1 MQLYFYL
8 GAIICCSGGEKTIE
22 WKREQGLTYDADT
35 SVALRDSWTVV
46 SCYNGSVKV
55 FSKKQALEVAKFYR
69 LQVKHWHQPL
79 KYSC

>member
-46 SCYNGSVKV
+46 SCYMYKV
-55 FSKKQALEVAKFYR
+55 FLNLNVNGKTVQDHFE
-69 LQVKHWHQPL
+69 PL
-79 KYSC
+79 